1 MNILH
6 VNSYYSSGTFY
17 KGLYD
22 EQIKHGL
29 AIDVYVP
36 VDYRYSYGSRDFGN
50 YTKISKV
57 FSQIDRLLFFTK
69 QKKILK
75 DVQKTYELKKFDIIH
90 AHSLFTNGYAAM
102 KLNQAF
108 KIPYCV
114 ALRNTDL
121 NVFFKRMIHL
131 RKTGIRI
138 LENASRIIF
147 LSSAYQNEV
156 IEKMIPERLREK
168 MYAKSVVIPNGIDPF
183 WFENIGSP
191 KTIEGKKEIRLL
203 HVGEIGKNKN
213 VQTTLRAMNQLN
225 KRKSSLSYTLTAV
238 GKMKDKKL
246 LAQLTT
252 NYHFRYID
260 PQKKEEL
267 IHIYRDHDIFVMPSI
282 HETFGLVYAEAMSQG
297 LPVIYTRGQG
307 FDGQFDDGEVG
318 YAVDCSDE
326 REIANR
332 VNDCIENYCLIST
345 RCIRRV
351 EKFKWSG
358 LANSYNML
366 YDEMLRQHGA
376 RIIVEEDTV
385 NCD

>member
-1 MNILH
+1 MKVLH
-6 VNSYYSSGTFY
+6 INSYYIASAFY
-17 KGLYD
+17 KNLYD
-22 EQIKHGL
+22 EQVREGFD
-29 AIDVYVP
+29 IDVYVP
-36 VDYRYSYGSRDFGN
+36 APKSFDSSGRVFGA
-50 YTKISKV
+50 YTKIHWV
-57 FSQIDRLLFFTK
+57 FNKADRAFFHIK
-69 QKKILK
+69 QNKIISDIK
-75 DVQKTYELKKFDIIH
+75 KTYDIGKYELVH

-102 KLNQAF
+102 KLNQEF

-203 HVGEIGKNKN
+203 YVGEIGKNKN

-345 RCIRRV
+345 RCIRGV

-358 LANSYNML
+358 LANSYSML

-385 NCD
+385 NSD